1 MLSLARTRYP
11 ARSVSEVATTIDRY
25 PGRGRKEEGT
35 LQPSILLG
43 DMVEAEGAHDAYGS
57 EVVGGPEA
65 ARGHI
70 AFVLD
75 GVVAAGRREI
85 CGAAS
90 ISQSFSADIRGGR
103 TLDHDG
109 IASMCRG
116 VWYTGG
122 CGFVAGGCE
131 EKGYPDAV
139 VMGALFRGW
148 NVSLPQPQYDRR
160 DGGVNGFGTGSVG
173 RGCGFGF
180 GCSAPAAH

>member
-109 IASMCRG
+109 MASMCRG
-116 VWYTGG
+116 
-122 CGFVAGGCE
+122 CGTRVGVGSSR
-131 EKGYPDAV
+131 GV
-139 VMGALFRGW
+139 V
-148 NVSLPQPQYDRR
+148 RR
-160 DGGVNGFGTGSVG
+160 KVTRMPS
-173 RGCGFGF
+173 
-180 GCSAPAAH
+180 